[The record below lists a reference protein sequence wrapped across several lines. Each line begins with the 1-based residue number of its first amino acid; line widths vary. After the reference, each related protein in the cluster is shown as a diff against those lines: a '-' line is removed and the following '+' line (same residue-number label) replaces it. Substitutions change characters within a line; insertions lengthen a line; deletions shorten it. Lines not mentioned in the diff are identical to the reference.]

1 MGKKVIKKGKEI
13 LSQRLALKRKHRQ
26 AIMLNELEYK
36 AMLEYCKKYKVTNK
50 SQLIREA
57 LFSKLM
63 KTMDE
68 DHPTLFDDNVMTAL
82 KKY

>member
-1 MGKKVIKKGKEI
+1 MKTNGKKRKEI
-13 LSQRLALKRKHRQ
+13 LSARFALKRRHRQ
-26 AIMLNELEYK
+26 AIMLNDLEYK
-36 AMLEYCKKYKVTNK
+36 AMLEYCKKYKVRNK

-68 DHPTLFDDNVMTAL
+68 DHPTLFDKKVMSAL
-82 KKY
+82 EKY